1 MVSEPSVEEPGGR
14 LDAGRS
20 LPLATPADRF
30 LSHSAP
36 DEIENEMPIRARI
49 ISPSLLLPAEVVIFE
64 VKPSLW
70 YVVFA
75 SLPIAAVGLTLTFLV
90 CVIEQLYAI
99 RYLGA
104 VIGMWLIGLR
114 IAFALLQWLGRTY
127 VLTDRRILMQSGV
140 LEVGVES
147 MPLEDIE
154 NTFVAQAVAQRVLGI
169 GKIFFRAGSPHCASL
184 AWEHIRRPKEVHA
197 HIVAQID
204 RWKNSLAGLKGK

>member
-1 MVSEPSVEEPGGR
+1 MVSERSVEEPGSR
-14 LDAGRS
+14 PDAGRS
-20 LPLATPADRF
+20 LPVAAPADRY
-30 LSHSAP
+30 LSRSAP
-36 DEIENEMPIRARI
+36 DEIENEMPVRARI

-70 YVVFA
+70 YVVFT
-75 SLPIAAVGLTLTFLV
+75 SLPIAAVGLTVMFLV
-90 CVIEQLYAI
+90 CVIEQLHAV

-104 VIGMWLIGLR
+104 VIGTWVIGLR

-140 LEVGVES
+140 FEVGVES

-169 GKIFFRAGSPHCASL
+169 GKIFFRANTPHGASL

-204 RWKNSLAGLKGK
+204 RWKNSLTGLKGN